1 MSSSFDMRDQD
12 AVVEEY
18 LNGRGKGARKAI
30 TRYIVSTLLLQR
42 GLRSLGLSIT
52 INSLIW
58 RLITFLYTKQAPRQ
72 LQLPALGGLL
82 PVLEQ

>member
-1 MSSSFDMRDQD
+1 MRDQD

-30 TRYIVSTLLLQR
+30 TRYIVSTLLLQL

-52 INSLIW
+52 ISSLTW
-58 RLITFLYTKQAPRQ
+58 QLITFLYTKQAPRQ
-72 LQLPALGGLL
+72 LQLPALGDLL

>member
-1 MSSSFDMRDQD
+1 MRVQD

-30 TRYIVSTLLLQR
+30 TRYIVSTLLLQL

-52 INSLIW
+52 VSSLTW

-72 LQLPALGGLL
+72 LQLQALGGLL

>member
-1 MSSSFDMRDQD
+1 MRDQD

-30 TRYIVSTLLLQR
+30 TRYIVSTLLLQL

-52 INSLIW
+52 ISSLTW
-58 RLITFLYTKQAPRQ
+58 RLITVLYTKQAPRQ